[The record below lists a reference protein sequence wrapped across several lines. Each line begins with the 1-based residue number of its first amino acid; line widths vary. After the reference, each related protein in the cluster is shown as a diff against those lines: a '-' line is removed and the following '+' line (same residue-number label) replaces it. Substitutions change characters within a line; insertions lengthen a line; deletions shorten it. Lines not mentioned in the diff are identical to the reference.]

1 MMEIIIAALPEEM
14 PIGADD
20 IAYVRRA
27 VHVVG
32 CRHDAEAAEVS
43 VTLTDDAH
51 IHELNRTYRGIDR
64 ATDVLSFAL
73 TESEEPEI
81 LGAPSGEIL
90 GDIIISVER
99 AREQAMAYGHSYL
112 RELSFLTVH
121 GMLHLLGYDHME
133 EAERLEM
140 EAEQREI
147 MEELGIFR

>member
-81 LGAPSGEIL
+81 LGAPSGEVL

-112 RELSFLTVH
+112 RELSFLTVQ

-140 EAEQREI
+140 EAEQRAI

>member
-14 PIGADD
+14 PIEADD

-81 LGAPSGEIL
+81 LGAPSGEVL

-140 EAEQREI
+140 EAEQRAI

>member
-1 MMEIIIAALPEEM
+1 MEIIIAALPEEM

-81 LGAPSGEIL
+81 LGAPSGEVL

-140 EAEQREI
+140 EAEQRAI

>member
-81 LGAPSGEIL
+81 LGAPSGEVL

-140 EAEQREI
+140 EAEQRAI

>member
-81 LGAPSGEIL
+81 LGAPSGEVL

>member
-81 LGAPSGEIL
+81 LGAPSGEVL

-99 AREQAMAYGHSYL
+99 AREQAMTYGHSYL

-140 EAEQREI
+140 EAEQRAI